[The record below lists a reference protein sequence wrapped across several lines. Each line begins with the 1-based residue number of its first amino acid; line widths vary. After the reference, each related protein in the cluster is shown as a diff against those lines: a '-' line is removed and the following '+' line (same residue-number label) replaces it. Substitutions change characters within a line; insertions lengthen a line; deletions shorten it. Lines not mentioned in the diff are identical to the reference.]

1 MADRNRFFLLAVI
14 AAVSG
19 VAGGALSGRFLPG
32 TPAHAYDGGKVAR
45 GIRAESFQV
54 VDSTGD
60 VRAELCV
67 CPEGKPGLV
76 LIDRGYK
83 IRARFAL
90 LNDGLPGLEMTDRG
104 GRTRARLNLS
114 ADGSPS
120 FLLLD
125 ANGATRAVIRLPD
138 RGDADLQ
145 VQDGTGRLVW
155 SALKGTAA
163 VR

>member
-1 MADRNRFFLLAVI
+1 MDRKRFTVLAVL
-14 AAVSG
+14 AMASG
-19 VAGGALSGRFLPG
+19 AAGGVISGKVLPG
-32 TPAHAYDGGKVAR
+32 TTVHAYDGVKVER
-45 GIRAESFQV
+45 VIRAESFQV

-125 ANGATRAVIRLPD
+125 ENGATRAVIRLPD

-155 SALKGTAA
+155 SALKETAA